1 MSENYG
7 KYGSEEFKEGTFSV
21 SLCCFHS
28 FSVPVQSLVHQQD
41 GGFGSDRD
49 HFYLHQNVFPCFSQK
64 RKMMMRKRKRSM
76 W

>member
-1 MSENYG
+1 MSE

-41 GGFGSDRD
+41 L
-49 HFYLHQNVFPCFSQK
+49 YLHQNVFPCFSQK
-64 RKMMMRKRKRSM
+64 RMMMMKKRKRSM